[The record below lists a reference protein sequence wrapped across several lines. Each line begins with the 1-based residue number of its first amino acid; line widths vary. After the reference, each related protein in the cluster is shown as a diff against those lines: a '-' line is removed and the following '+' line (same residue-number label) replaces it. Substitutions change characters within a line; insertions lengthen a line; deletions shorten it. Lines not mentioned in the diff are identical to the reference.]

1 MINVRNSTVSV
12 LDENDMEFIETLRSL
27 GVPRNVAALI
37 AYLGG
42 VQEASSREVETAT
55 GLRQPEVSIAMRT
68 MRENGWVLE
77 RDLKREGKGRPT
89 KVYALCVAMDSIIK
103 HFEER
108 KIAESARM
116 MDSIKRLK
124 ELSASR

>member
-1 MINVRNSTVSV
+1 MRDSTVNV
-12 LDENDMEFIETLRSL
+12 LDETDMEFIETLRSL

-37 AYLGG
+37 AFLGG

-68 MRENGWVLE
+68 MRENGWVQE

-89 KVYALCVAMDSIIK
+89 KVYALSVPMDLIIK
-103 HFEER
+103 HFEDR

-124 ELSASR
+124 ELSTSR